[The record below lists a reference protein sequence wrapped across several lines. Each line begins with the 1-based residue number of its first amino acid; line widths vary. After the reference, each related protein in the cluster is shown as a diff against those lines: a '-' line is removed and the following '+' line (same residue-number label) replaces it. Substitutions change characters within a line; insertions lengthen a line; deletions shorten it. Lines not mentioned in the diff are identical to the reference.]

1 MRFSVLG
8 PLTVTTSTGAP
19 VVVPEAKVR
28 ALLSAL
34 LLDAGRVVPADRLV
48 EALWGDR
55 LPRNPAGALQTKVS
69 RLRRALG
76 EAEPGGIKLVE
87 SRPPGYLLRAGAA
100 EVDALGFTERTARAH
115 ATGDPRAKAELL
127 AGALALWQGDA
138 FADAGDGEV
147 VRAAADRLE
156 EQRLTALEALAEA
169 RLDIGEH
176 HSLADELGELT
187 ALHPLRERLRAAHIR
202 ALYRAGRQSE
212 ALAAY
217 ADLRTRLA
225 DELGVDPGPELVAL
239 HGSVLR
245 QDASLVPTPP
255 PLPPAALPLAPALPA
270 PVTELIGRTEA
281 VAALA
286 ELLARE
292 RLVTLTGPGG
302 IGKTRLAEEV
312 GRSAAGAFPDGVRMV
327 PLAAAGE
334 VEEQIATALGLR
346 EDAGASLEDALR
358 TRRTLLLLDNCEHVV
373 DAAADTVRRMLTA
386 APGLRILATSREPLG
401 LAAESVWVVPP
412 LSQADAESLFARRAA
427 ASAPGFTA
435 AGEDEAAAVA
445 EVCRRLDRLPLALE
459 LAATRVRALGV
470 RGLAA
475 RLDDRFRLLAGG
487 RRDVPGRQ
495 RTLRAVID
503 WSWELLDDEER
514 TVLRRLAVFADGC
527 TLEAAETVCGA
538 GVDVLDPLIRLVD
551 RSLLTMTDGP
561 AGEPRY
567 RLPESVAAYARERLM
582 EADEARAHE
591 ERHHAYVA
599 ALLEQAGEDLH
610 GPGQRAGLAQLDEE
624 STNIR
629 AALARSVIRGDAGG
643 ALRLALAAT
652 WYWFLRGRWSEA
664 RRSLGAALGVGG
676 GAGAGTGAELRIG
689 AGAAAGV
696 DAEAGAGLRARAALW
711 QEGFAVLAGE
721 TGAPVPD
728 PAPAPAPDT
737 NTNTNTEISKPS
749 RHLARPTWFLAYA
762 ALTAGEDLPRSEALV
777 DRALA
782 GFRAAG
788 DAWGT
793 AAALGTRSTVKLLRG
808 DLTGARRDATESH
821 AAFQELGDGW
831 GQLQSGYALA
841 ALASITGDYAQA
853 EELHHDG
860 LASAEELGLWPDAAD
875 RLTGLGRV
883 TLLTGDFAEARAL
896 HERAVALSAE
906 HGYAAGEV
914 HAEIGLA
921 LGARRTGD
929 AGQAEKL
936 LRKTLAW
943 HREVSFGPGPALLLA
958 ELGFLAEQRGDA
970 EEALSLH
977 HEGLAVARE
986 TGDPRA
992 VALAQEG
999 LAGAHALAG
1008 DPVRA
1013 ARLLGAAHRARA
1025 AAGAPLPE
1033 AERGDV
1039 DRVEAAVRAALGDE
1053 VYTRE
1058 CGAETDDFPDRA
1070 GS

>member
-76 EAEPGGIKLVE
+76 EAEPGGDELVE

-127 AGALALWQGDA
+127 AEALALWQGDA
-138 FADAGDGEV
+138 FADAGDGEA

-156 EQRLTALEALAEA
+156 EQRLTALEALADA
-169 RLDIGEH
+169 RLDVGEH
-176 HSLADELGELT
+176 HALADELGELT
-187 ALHPLRERLRAAHIR
+187 AHHPLRERLRAAHIK

-239 HGSVLR
+239 HGAVLR
-245 QDASLVPTPP
+245 QDASLEPTPP

-270 PVTELIGRTEA
+270 PVTELIGRREA
-281 VAALA
+281 VATVA
-286 ELLARE
+286 ELLLRE

-302 IGKTRLAEEV
+302 VGKTRLAEEV
-312 GRSAAGAFPDGVRMV
+312 GRSAVGAFPDGVRMV

-358 TRRTLLLLDNCEHVV
+358 ARRTLLLLDNCEHVV

-435 AGEDEAAAVA
+435 ALEDETAAVA
-445 EVCRRLDRLPLALE
+445 EICRRLDRLPLALE

-551 RSLLTMTDGP
+551 RSLLTVTDGP

-567 RLPESVAAYARERLM
+567 RLPESVAAYARERLT
-582 EADEARAHE
+582 EADETGVHE

-599 ALLEQAGEDLH
+599 ALLEQAEEDLH
-610 GPGQRAGLAQLDEE
+610 GPGQRAGLARLDAE
-624 STNIR
+624 SANIR
-629 AALARSVIRGDAGG
+629 TALARSVVRGDAGG

-664 RRSLGAALGVGG
+664 RRALGAALGVQG
-676 GAGAGTGAELRIG
+676 GAEAGTEAELRAHTRTGTEAELRVEAGTGTEAELRVG
-689 AGAAAGV
+689 AG
-696 DAEAGAGLRARAALW
+696 AGAGLRARATLW

-721 TGAPVPD
+721 AGALAPV
-728 PAPAPAPDT
+728 
-737 NTNTNTEISKPS
+737 TEISRPS
-749 RHLARPTWFLAYA
+749 RHLARPTWFLAHA
-762 ALTAGEDLPRSEALV
+762 ALTAGEDLPRSEALAE
-777 DRALA
+777 RALA
-782 GFRAAG
+782 EFGAAG

-808 DLTGARRDATESH
+808 DLAGARRDATESH
-821 AAFQELGDGW
+821 AAFRGLGDGW

-841 ALASITGDYAQA
+841 ALASIIGDYAQA
-853 EELHHDG
+853 EELHRDG
-860 LASAEELGLWPDAAD
+860 LASAEELGLWPEAVD

-883 TLLTGDFAEARAL
+883 ALLTGDFAEAEAL

-921 LGARRTGD
+921 LGARRTGN
-929 AGQAEKL
+929 AERAEKL
-936 LRKTLAW
+936 LHKTLAW
-943 HREVSFGPGPALLLA
+943 HRAVSFGPGPALLLA

-970 EEALSLH
+970 EAALSLH
-977 HEGLAVARE
+977 HEGLAAARE
-986 TGDPRA
+986 SGDPRA

-999 LAGAHALAG
+999 LAGAHTLAG

-1013 ARLLGAAHRARA
+1013 ARLLGAAH
-1025 AAGAPLPE
+1025 
-1033 AERGDV
+1033 
-1039 DRVEAAVRAALGDE
+1039 
-1053 VYTRE
+1053 
-1058 CGAETDDFPDRA
+1058 
-1070 GS
+1070 

>member
-76 EAEPGGIKLVE
+76 EAEPGGDELVE

-100 EVDALGFTERTARAH
+100 EVDALGLTERTARAQ
-115 ATGDPRAKAELL
+115 ATGDPKARAELL
-127 AGALALWQGDA
+127 TEALALWQGDA
-138 FADAGDGEV
+138 FADAGDGEA
-147 VRAAADRLE
+147 VRAAADRLD

-169 RLDIGEH
+169 RLDVGEH
-176 HSLADELGELT
+176 HALAYELGELT

-202 ALYRAGRQSE
+202 ALYGAGRQSE

-225 DELGVDPGPELVAL
+225 GELGVDPGPELVAL

-245 QDASLVPTPP
+245 QDASLEPMPP
-255 PLPPAALPLAPALPA
+255 PLPPATLPLAPALPT

-281 VAALA
+281 VAAVT
-286 ELLARE
+286 ELLRRE

-302 IGKTRLAEEV
+302 VGKTRLAEEV

-435 AGEDEAAAVA
+435 AGEDETAAVA
-445 EVCRRLDRLPLALE
+445 EICRRLDRLPLALE

-567 RLPESVAAYARERLM
+567 RLPESVAAYARERLT
-582 EADEARAHE
+582 EADETRAHE

-610 GPGQRAGLAQLDEE
+610 GPGQRAGLAQLDGE
-624 STNIR
+624 SANIR
-629 AALARSVIRGDAGG
+629 AALARSVERGDAGG

-664 RRSLGAALGVGG
+664 RRALGAALGVRG
-676 GAGAGTGAELRIG
+676 GAGAGAGAELRAHTGTGTRAELRVG
-689 AGAAAGV
+689 AGAGAG
-696 DAEAGAGLRARAALW
+696 AEAGLRARAALW

-721 TGAPVPD
+721 ADT
-728 PAPAPAPDT
+728 PAPDT
-737 NTNTNTEISKPS
+737 DTEISKPS
-749 RHLARPTWFLAYA
+749 PRLARPTWFLAHA

-777 DRALA
+777 ERALA
-782 GFRAAG
+782 EFGAAG

-793 AAALGTRSTVKLLRG
+793 AAALGTRSTVGLLHG
-808 DLTGARRDATESH
+808 DLAGARRDATESH
-821 AAFQELGDGW
+821 AAFRELGDGW
-831 GQLQSGYALA
+831 GQLRSGYILA

-853 EELHHDG
+853 EELHRGG

-883 TLLTGDFAEARAL
+883 ALLTGDFAEARAL

-906 HGYAAGEV
+906 HGYAAGQV

-970 EEALSLH
+970 EAALSLH

-986 TGDPRA
+986 SGDPRA

-1013 ARLLGAAHRARA
+1013 ARLLGAAHRARE

-1053 VYTRE
+1053 VHTRG

>member
-76 EAEPGGIKLVE
+76 EAEPGGDELVE

-100 EVDALGFTERTARAH
+100 EVDALGFTERTARAQ
-115 ATGDPRAKAELL
+115 ATGDPKARAELL
-127 AGALALWQGDA
+127 TEALALWQGDA
-138 FADAGDGEV
+138 FADAGDGEA
-147 VRAAADRLE
+147 VRAAADRLD

-169 RLDIGEH
+169 RLDVGEH
-176 HSLADELGELT
+176 HALADELRELT
-187 ALHPLRERLRAAHIR
+187 TLHPLRERLRAAHIR
-202 ALYRAGRQSE
+202 ALYGAGRQSE

-217 ADLRTRLA
+217 TDLRTRLA
-225 DELGVDPGPELVAL
+225 GELGVDPGPELVAL
-239 HGSVLR
+239 YGSVLR
-245 QDASLVPTPP
+245 QDASLEPTPP
-255 PLPPAALPLAPALPA
+255 PLPPATLPLAPALPA

-281 VAALA
+281 VAAVT

-302 IGKTRLAEEV
+302 VGKTRLAEEV

-445 EVCRRLDRLPLALE
+445 EICRRLDRLPLALE

-551 RSLLTMTDGP
+551 RSLLTMTNGP

-567 RLPESVAAYARERLM
+567 RLPESVAAYARERLT
-582 EADEARAHE
+582 EADETRAHE

-610 GPGQRAGLAQLDEE
+610 GPGQRAGLAQLDGE
-624 STNIR
+624 SANIR
-629 AALARSVIRGDAGG
+629 AALARSVERGDAGG

-664 RRSLGAALGVGG
+664 RRALGAALGVRGGAEAGAGAELRVGG
-676 GAGAGTGAELRIG
+676 GAGAG
-689 AGAAAGV
+689 
-696 DAEAGAGLRARAALW
+696 AEAELRARAALW

-721 TGAPVPD
+721 AGAL
-728 PAPAPAPDT
+728 APG
-737 NTNTNTEISKPS
+737 TEIGKPS
-749 RHLARPTWFLAYA
+749 RHLARPTWFLAHA
-762 ALTAGEDLPRSEALV
+762 ALTAGEDLPRSEALAE
-777 DRALA
+777 RALA
-782 GFRAAG
+782 EFGAAG

-793 AAALGTRSTVKLLRG
+793 AAALGTRSTVGLLRG
-808 DLTGARRDATESH
+808 DLAGALRDATESH
-821 AAFQELGDGW
+821 AAFRELGDGW
-831 GQLQSGYALA
+831 GQLRSGYILA

-853 EELHHDG
+853 EELHRGG

-883 TLLTGDFAEARAL
+883 ALLTGDFAEARAL

-970 EEALSLH
+970 EAALSLH
-977 HEGLAVARE
+977 HGGLAVARE
-986 TGDPRA
+986 SGDPRA

-1025 AAGAPLPE
+1025 TAGAPLPE

-1058 CGAETDDFPDRA
+1058 SSSGTDDFPGRA

>member
-1 MRFSVLG
+1 M
-8 PLTVTTSTGAP
+8 TET
-19 VVVPEAKVR
+19 VVV
-28 ALLSAL
+28 
-34 LLDAGRVVPADRLV
+34 
-48 EALWGDR
+48 
-55 LPRNPAGALQTKVS
+55 GAV
-69 RLRRALG
+69 AV
-76 EAEPGGIKLVE
+76 AV
-87 SRPPGYLLRAGAA
+87 A
-100 EVDALGFTERTARAH
+100 
-115 ATGDPRAKAELL
+115 
-127 AGALALWQGDA
+127 
-138 FADAGDGEV
+138 
-147 VRAAADRLE
+147 
-156 EQRLTALEALAEA
+156 
-169 RLDIGEH
+169 
-176 HSLADELGELT
+176 
-187 ALHPLRERLRAAHIR
+187 ERLRAAHIR
-202 ALYRAGRQSE
+202 ALYGAGRQSE
-212 ALAAY
+212 ALASY

-225 DELGVDPGPELVAL
+225 GELGVDPGPELVAL

-245 QDASLVPTPP
+245 QDASLEPTPP
-255 PLPPAALPLAPALPA
+255 PLPPATLPLAPALPT

-281 VAALA
+281 VAAVT

-302 IGKTRLAEEV
+302 VGKTRLAEEM

-327 PLAAAGE
+327 PLAATGG

-358 TRRTLLLLDNCEHVV
+358 ARRTLLLLDNCEHVV

-445 EVCRRLDRLPLALE
+445 EICRRLDRLPLALE

-567 RLPESVAAYARERLM
+567 RLPESVAAYARERLT

-599 ALLEQAGEDLH
+599 ALLEQAGEDLR
-610 GPGQRAGLAQLDEE
+610 GPGQRAGLAQLDGE
-624 STNIR
+624 SGNIR
-629 AALARSVIRGDAGG
+629 AALARSVERGDAGG

-664 RRSLGAALGVGG
+664 RRALGAALGVRGG
-676 GAGAGTGAELRIG
+676 
-689 AGAAAGV
+689 
-696 DAEAGAGLRARAALW
+696 AEAGAEARLGVHADEGAGAELRARAALW

-721 TGAPVPD
+721 AG
-728 PAPAPAPDT
+728 APAPAPDT
-737 NTNTNTEISKPS
+737 DTDTDTDTEISKPS
-749 RHLARPTWFLAYA
+749 PRLARPTWFLAHA
-762 ALTAGEDLPRSEALV
+762 ALTAGEDLPRSEALAE
-777 DRALA
+777 RALA
-782 GFRAAG
+782 EFGAAG

-793 AAALGTRSTVKLLRG
+793 AAALGTRSTVGLLRG
-808 DLTGARRDATESH
+808 DLAGARRDATESH
-821 AAFQELGDGW
+821 AAFRELGDGW
-831 GQLQSGYALA
+831 GQLRSGYILA

-853 EELHHDG
+853 EELHRGG

-883 TLLTGDFAEARAL
+883 ALLTGDFAEARAL
-896 HERAVALSAE
+896 HERAAALS
-906 HGYAAGEV
+906 
-914 HAEIGLA
+914 AEIGLA

-970 EEALSLH
+970 EAALSLH

-986 TGDPRA
+986 SGDPRA

-1013 ARLLGAAHRARA
+1013 ARLLGAAHRARE

>member
-8 PLTVTTSTGAP
+8 PLTVTTSTGTP

-48 EALWGDR
+48 ETLWGDR

-69 RLRRALG
+69 RLRGALG
-76 EAEPGGIKLVE
+76 EAEPGGDELVE
-87 SRPPGYLLRAGAA
+87 SRPPGYLLRARAA

-127 AGALALWQGDA
+127 AEALALWQGDA
-138 FADAGDGEV
+138 FADAGDGEA

-169 RLDIGEH
+169 RLVLGEH
-176 HSLADELGELT
+176 HAVADELGELT

-202 ALYRAGRQSE
+202 ALYGAGRQSE

-217 ADLRTRLA
+217 TDLRTRLA

-245 QDASLVPTPP
+245 QDASLVPTSP
-255 PLPPAALPLAPALPA
+255 PLPPAALPLAPALPT

-281 VAALA
+281 VTAVT
-286 ELLARE
+286 ELLERE

-302 IGKTRLAEEV
+302 VGKTRLAEEV

-327 PLAAAGE
+327 PLAATGG

-358 TRRTLLLLDNCEHVV
+358 ARRTLLLLDNCEHVV

-412 LSQADAESLFARRAA
+412 LSQADAETLFARRAA

-445 EVCRRLDRLPLALE
+445 EICRRLDRLPLALE

-567 RLPESVAAYARERLM
+567 RLPESVAAYARERLT
-582 EADEARAHE
+582 EADETRAHE

-610 GPGQRAGLAQLDEE
+610 GPGQRVGLARLDGE
-624 STNIR
+624 SANIR
-629 AALARSVIRGDAGG
+629 TALARSVERGDAGG

-664 RRSLGAALGVGG
+664 RRALGASLGVRRGPEAGTEAELRVDAGAELRVHADA
-676 GAGAGTGAELRIG
+676 GAGAGAE
-689 AGAAAGV
+689 
-696 DAEAGAGLRARAALW
+696 LRARAALW

-721 TGAPVPD
+721 AGAL
-728 PAPAPAPDT
+728 APD
-737 NTNTNTEISKPS
+737 TEISKPS
-749 RHLARPTWFLAYA
+749 PHLARPTWFLAHA
-762 ALTAGEDLPRSEALV
+762 ALTAGEDLPRSEALAE
-777 DRALA
+777 RALA
-782 GFRAAG
+782 EFGAAG

-793 AAALGTRSTVKLLRG
+793 AAALGTRSTVGLLRG
-808 DLTGARRDATESH
+808 DLAGARRDATESH
-821 AAFQELGDGW
+821 AAFRELGDGW
-831 GQLQSGYALA
+831 GQLQSGYILA
-841 ALASITGDYAQA
+841 ALASITGDYARA
-853 EELHHDG
+853 EELHHGG

-883 TLLTGDFAEARAL
+883 ALLTGDFAEARAL

-929 AGQAEKL
+929 AEAAEKL

-970 EEALSLH
+970 EAALSLH

-986 TGDPRA
+986 SGDPRA

-1053 VYTRE
+1053 VRTRE
-1058 CGAETDDFPDRA
+1058 SSSGTDDFPGRA